1 MGYFT
6 NKKNLNFKKFIKEL
20 SSKREWLTPK
30 GKRIG
35 YEDINIALEKACGG
49 RENFKECDDLMRGVK
64 TNSLLLLTDEYIESE
79 ETQFKRIDNSFV
91 YKRIMQIMEGGD
103 EHTDPVYNEY
113 AYLSSSKTD
122 KSFLMKLNHFRSN
135 YDFETIKVFN
145 KINKKNLKNIS
156 NIILKY
162 YDFENPNCNRVVFN
176 SDFNWKIPDLKKK
189 FLKSAKE
196 REKLQT
202 MFIMEGET
210 DERTDDQK
218 KVHLHFLNGK
228 QICRYYDFS
237 SSKFKK
243 GKNNHFIKIKNK

>member
-1 MGYFT
+1 MGNYT
-6 NKKNLNFKKFIKEL
+6 SKINFNFSKFIKEL
-20 SSKREWLTPK
+20 SKKE
-30 GKRIG
+30 I
-35 YEDINIALEKACGG
+35 INSALEKACGG
-49 RENFKECDDLMRGVK
+49 EQNFQEADSLMGGVK
-64 TNSLLLLTDEYIESE
+64 SNSILLLTDEYMEDE
-79 ETQFKRIDNSFV
+79 EVQFKRIDNSFI
-91 YKRIMQIMEGGD
+91 YKRIMQIIELGD
-103 EHTDPVYNEY
+103 EHTDGVYDEY

-162 YDFENPNCNRVVFN
+162 YDFKNPNCNIVVFN
-176 SDFNWKIPDLKKK
+176 SDYNWKVPDLKKK
-189 FLKSAKE
+189 FIKSAKE

-202 MFIMEGET
+202 MFIMEGES

-218 KVHLHFLNGK
+218 KVHLHFINGSK
-228 QICRYYDFS
+228 ISRYYDFN

-243 GKNNHFIKIKNK
+243 GKNYHSIKV

>member
-1 MGYFT
+1 MGSYT
-6 NKKNLNFKKFIKEL
+6 SKINFNFSKFIKEFTTKKKWTNF
-20 SSKREWLTPK
+20 ST
-30 GKRIG
+30 GKARIG
-35 YEDINIALEKACGG
+35 YEDINLALEKACGG
-49 RENFKECDDLMRGVK
+49 RENFEECDELMRGVK
-64 TNSLLLLTDEYIESE
+64 SNSLLLLTDEYMESE

-103 EHTDPVYNEY
+103 EHTDPVYDEY

-122 KSFLMKLNHFRSN
+122 KSFLMNLNHFRSN

-162 YDFENPNCNRVVFN
+162 YDFKNPNCNRVVFN
-176 SDFNWKIPDLKKK
+176 CDYNWKIPDLKKK
-189 FLKSAKE
+189 FIKSAKE

-202 MFIMEGET
+202 MFIMEDES

-218 KVHLHFLNGK
+218 KVHLHFINGSK
-228 QICRYYDFS
+228 ISRYYDFN

-243 GKNNHFIKIKNK
+243 GKNYHSIKV